1 MGLFDKMKQAASAA
15 GGNQTVTFTFQ
26 ELPESLAQMQAL
38 PEASL
43 DTPFKT
49 AALTV
54 CALCAYGADKNIG
67 KEMLNWLRGP
77 RPLNGQDISFLND
90 RFRDGKSYIPFSY
103 FVGASPENGYTPRQ
117 PFTLLVG
124 SNHTSNVE
132 EGYCKLFIPCGGA
145 DDPRPIKLR
154 RKGNGQCCCAT
165 SAISPPTPR
174 WSCTPAPA
182 KSWYSPPFLSGENGH
197 VVEAEGVCDFTIY
210 PEGDDWET
218 TTSPWSLE
226 GNWLEIAR
234 DTDEGYSETAP
245 EDADRMCF
253 LPVDGET
260 EGNQLPFTASYITPY
275 PELNVEEAD
284 LFYQEG
290 TPEVPFR
297 SNQEWYAT
305 FTGEDGS
312 RYAITLEDE
321 DTLAL
326 KVYLDGNESYL
337 SLVNTVYFARQ
348 EAMG

>member
-154 RKGNGQCCCAT
+154 RKGNGQWNQPYLRRT
-165 SAISPPTPR
+165 VLSA
-174 WSCTPAPA
+174 A
-182 KSWYSPPFLSGENGH
+182 G
-197 VVEAEGVCDFTIY
+197 
-210 PEGDDWET
+210 
-218 TTSPWSLE
+218 
-226 GNWLEIAR
+226 
-234 DTDEGYSETAP
+234 
-245 EDADRMCF
+245 
-253 LPVDGET
+253 
-260 EGNQLPFTASYITPY
+260 
-275 PELNVEEAD
+275 
-284 LFYQEG
+284 
-290 TPEVPFR
+290 
-297 SNQEWYAT
+297 
-305 FTGEDGS
+305 
-312 RYAITLEDE
+312 
-321 DTLAL
+321 
-326 KVYLDGNESYL
+326 
-337 SLVNTVYFARQ
+337 
-348 EAMG
+348 